1 MKKILFDCGTRDV
14 TASLGLLVLRLC
26 FGLMMLIGHGIPK
39 LQNYATLKDGW
50 HVPPMWPLSHM
61 SPPVSLIATIGAEL
75 VCSLLIVLGLG
86 TRFAAFI
93 LGFAMVV
100 AAFDVG
106 GQAPWFMAGPGMAKE
121 PALLY
126 LIPMLVLIVTGA
138 GSTSIDASLY
148 RDSKRR
154 RW

>member
-26 FGLMMLIGHGIPK
+26 IGLMMLVGHGIPK
-39 LQNYATLKDGW
+39 LQGYATMKDGW
-50 HVPPMWPLSHM
+50 PRPPMWPLSTM
-61 SPPVSLIATIGAEL
+61 TQPISLMATIGAEL
-75 VCSLLIVLGLG
+75 FCSLLIILGLG
-86 TRFAAFI
+86 TRFAAFF

-100 AAFDVG
+100 AAFSVH
-106 GQAPWFMAGPGMAKE
+106 GQDPWFMSAAGGAKE

-126 LIPMLVLIVTGA
+126 LIPMLVLIITGA
-138 GSTSIDASLY
+138 GATSFDATLH
-148 RDSKRR
+148 RDTKRR

>member
-1 MKKILFDCGTRDV
+1 MKKILFDCGTRDLP
-14 TASLGLLVLRLC
+14 ASLGLLVLRLG
-26 FGLMMLIGHGIPK
+26 FGSMMLIGHGIPK
-39 LQNYATLKDGW
+39 LQAYTKLKDDW
-50 HVPPMWPLSHM
+50 HVPPMWPLSFM
-61 SPPVSLIATIGAEL
+61 SPPVSLIATIVAEL
-75 VCSLLIVLGLG
+75 LCAGLIIVGLG
-86 TRFAAFI
+86 TRFAAFL

-106 GQAPWFMAGPGMAKE
+106 GYWPWFAMPPAESKE

-126 LIPMLVLIVTGA
+126 LVPMLVLIVSGA
-138 GSTSIDASLY
+138 GGTSMDALLY

>member
-1 MKKILFDCGTRDV
+1 MKKLFFDCGTRDV
-14 TASLGLLVLRLC
+14 TASLGLLVLRLS

-39 LQNYATLKDGW
+39 LQTFADKKDKFF
-50 HVPPMWPLSHM
+50 VTSMWPFSHM
-61 SPPVSLIATIGAEL
+61 SPPVSLMAAIGAEL
-75 VCSLLIVLGLG
+75 FCSLLIILGLG

-100 AAFDVG
+100 AAFDAG
-106 GQAPWFMAGPGMAKE
+106 AGAPWFMAGPGMAKE

-126 LIPMLVLIVTGA
+126 LIPMLVLIITGA
-138 GSTSIDASLY
+138 GATSLDAALY
-148 RDSKRR
+148 RDTKRR

>member
-1 MKKILFDCGTRDV
+1 MKKIFFDCGTRDV
-14 TASLGLLVLRLC
+14 TASLGLLVLRLS

-39 LQNYATLKDGW
+39 LQTFATQKDKFF
-50 HVPPMWPLSHM
+50 VTSLWPFSHF
-61 SPPVSLIATIGAEL
+61 SQPVSLMATIGAEL
-75 VCSLLIVLGLG
+75 VCSIFIVLGLS

-100 AAFDVG
+100 AAFDFAG
-106 GQAPWFMAGPGMAKE
+106 SAPWFMTGPGLAKE

-126 LIPMLVLIVTGA
+126 LIPMLVLIITGA
-138 GSTSIDASLY
+138 GATSFDAVICK
-148 RDSKRR
+148 DTKRR

>member
-26 FGLMMLIGHGIPK
+26 FGLMMMIGHGIPK
-39 LQNYATLKDGW
+39 LQGYATMKDGW
-50 HVPPMWPLSHM
+50 HVPPMWPLSTM

-75 VCSLLIVLGLG
+75 FCSLLLIFGLG
-86 TRFAAFI
+86 TRFAAFV

-106 GQAPWFMAGPGMAKE
+106 GQAPWFMTGSGMSKE
-121 PALLY
+121 PAILY
-126 LIPMLVLIVTGA
+126 LIPMLVLIITGA
-138 GSTSIDASLY
+138 GAVSLDAALY
-148 RDSKRR
+148 QETKRR

>member
-1 MKKILFDCGTRDV
+1 MKKIFFDCGTRDV

-26 FGLMMLIGHGIPK
+26 IGLMMLIGHGIPK
-39 LQNYATLKDGW
+39 LQGYSAMKDGW
-50 HVPPMWPLSHM
+50 PVPPMWPLSTM
-61 SPPVSLIATIGAEL
+61 SPPISLMATIGAEL
-75 VCSLLIVLGLG
+75 FCSLLIILGLG

-100 AAFDVG
+100 AAFDAHG
-106 GQAPWFMAGPGMAKE
+106 LDPWFMSAAGRAKE

-126 LIPMLVLIVTGA
+126 LIPMLVLIITGA
-138 GSTSIDASLY
+138 GATSFDAALH
-148 RDSKRR
+148 RDAKRR